1 MNDIV
6 PFLIR
11 QAEEIA
17 TEGHNGWGNTM
28 IMAAEEIE
36 RLRARNKRL
45 EEALT
50 SCIIQIEY
58 MHRKFKPT
66 GSGEATIVQARAA
79 LED

>member
-45 EEALT
+45 EEALENFNPN
-50 SCIIQIEY
+50 IIG
-58 MHRKFKPT
+58 T
-66 GSGEATIVQARAA
+66 GDRLNHALLRGAWNKARAE